1 VIRLVA
7 VVVHGVPKESE
18 MLHLPR
24 TITTPLTLTVATGTG
39 EAELSGEL
47 RYDPSDP
54 FAVSLAIG
62 VECGEPVVWTFA
74 RDLLSAGVSA
84 PAGEG
89 DITIEPDVTSY
100 GEDRALRV
108 TLATDCLATMLIS
121 TDRVVEF
128 LVESFALVPTG
139 AELDRVDWDAEISA
153 LLG

>member
-1 VIRLVA
+1 
-7 VVVHGVPKESE
+7 
-18 MLHLPR
+18 MLHLPQ
-24 TITTPLTLTVATGTG
+24 TITAPLTLTVTTGTG

-62 VECGEPVVWTFA
+62 VECGEPVIWTFA

-89 DITIEPDVTSY
+89 DITIEPDVSH
-100 GEDRALRV
+100 GFGHEERNLRV
-108 TLATDCLATMLIS
+108 TLATDCLATMLVS

-128 LVESFALVPTG
+128 LVESFALVATG
-139 AELDRVDWDAEISA
+139 AELDRVDWDAEIAA

>member
-1 VIRLVA
+1 
-7 VVVHGVPKESE
+7 

-24 TITTPLTLTVATGTG
+24 TVTAPLTLTVTTGTG

-84 PAGEG
+84 ASGEG
-89 DITIEPDVTSY
+89 DITIEPDVSHGFGADERT
-100 GEDRALRV
+100 LRI
-108 TLATDCLATMLIS
+108 TLATDCLATMLVS

-128 LVESFALVPTG
+128 LVETFALVPTG
-139 AELDRVDWDAEISA
+139 AELDRVDWDAEIAA

>member
-1 VIRLVA
+1 
-7 VVVHGVPKESE
+7 

-24 TITTPLTLTVATGTG
+24 TITTPLTLTVTTGTG

-74 RDLLSAGVSA
+74 RDLLSSGVSA

-89 DITIEPDVTSY
+89 DITIEPDVSH
-100 GEDRALRV
+100 GFGHEERALRV
-108 TLATDCLATMLIS
+108 TLATDCLATMLVS

-128 LVESFALVPTG
+128 LVETFALVPTG
-139 AELDRVDWDAEISA
+139 AELDRVDWDAEIAA